1 MGADSKS
8 GLSFPDYKKIAVV
21 IDRDG
26 EFEEYFDINN
36 KTMYLQEFMDAVSQA
51 ITGVPIQHEIASMEE
66 GEPHDTE
73 IIRKG
78 LEPFKGKRG
87 FDFDAN
93 DDIREVAA
101 LFHDTFLESYI
112 DELKEANHSPL
123 DLHRKNRP
131 LQGAFLEDFVTR
143 ATALLSESTLAITEV
158 QFERICDLLGD
169 EKRCVYVIGGR
180 ISDAIALYLSR
191 HLRQMRGNVFH
202 LPADPEIWPEY
213 LLRMKPRDVLFVID
227 FRRYQPSLET
237 LAERAATRQ
246 DAQIVVLTDK
256 WLSPVSKIADEVIAT
271 PIESGT
277 VWDSYAGPLVLMEA
291 LVTRIAEGSW
301 DKTSKRIERW
311 DSLRLTSGEMSDD

>member
-1 MGADSKS
+1 MEKNSSVKTRLKS
-8 GLSFPDYKKIAVV
+8 LSGQLTTTERKLCTALLLDYPFAGLDTIQNLAKKT
-21 IDRDG
+21 
-26 EFEEYFDINN
+26 
-36 KTMYLQEFMDAVSQA
+36 KTSPPSISRFVTKL
-51 ITGVPIQHEIASMEE
+51 
-66 GEPHDTE
+66 
-73 IIRKG
+73 
-78 LEPFKGKRG
+78 G
-87 FDFDAN
+87 FSGYQGFQ
-93 DDIREVAA
+93 RQ
-101 LFHDTFLESYI
+101 LI